1 MGDGDLDLVQRIAA
15 GDERALECL
24 YARHAPSL
32 FAYAYHLI
40 GDRGAAE
47 EALQDTFVAIW
58 RGAASFAERSTVR
71 TWLFGIC
78 RRQALL
84 RVRRGAPATQPIEE
98 VPEPPSEAPG
108 PDAVVLAR
116 ADASA
121 VAAALATLSPIHR
134 EVLDLAF
141 GAELSQAEIAE
152 VLDIPVGT
160 VKSRLFHARAAL
172 ARALPVDRSPRSPE
186 RDRPAMSLAARGSLV
201 ASGRA
206 RSGPSRPPDQVS
218 R

>member
-1 MGDGDLDLVQRIAA
+1 MGDSDLDLVQRIAA
-15 GDERALECL
+15 GDERALEEL
-24 YARHAPSL
+24 YARHAQSL
-32 FAYAYHLI
+32 LAYAQHLI

-58 RGAASFAERSTVR
+58 RGAASFEQRSTVR

-78 RRQALL
+78 RRQALR
-84 RVRRGAPATQPIEE
+84 RVRPAAAATQPIEE
-98 VPEPPSEAPG
+98 VPELPSEAPS

-121 VAAALATLSPIHR
+121 VAAALATLPAIHR

-141 GAELSQAEIAE
+141 GAELSHAEVAE
-152 VLDIPVGT
+152 VLGIPVGT

-172 ARALPVDRSPRSPE
+172 ARALPVD
-186 RDRPAMSLAARGSLV
+186 V
-201 ASGRA
+201 
-206 RSGPSRPPDQVS
+206 PSRS